1 MQSITYRD
9 DANSIMRD
17 AKTGEI
23 REAIRIAT
31 EQERQSHT
39 LRKIIESQ
47 IPMLHEAIRLPKNN
61 AADALLDF
69 VLRYISHVPNFIDAI
84 GGLTKEA
91 GIYQY
96 ASIFLRIAEDF
107 FIKPPEVIADHSGL
121 EALLDEAY
129 LAHRLIEEVNDRI
142 IARYSIPLA
151 PMDMTRANL
160 IVHQLIGEPY
170 ANQLDFAVFYST
182 EINLPDDKQIDGEA
196 FRRYVDVHKNRGWG
210 VELGRWPCLAED
222 LEIDVNFSNPTPSSK
237 KSRLFH

>member
-1 MQSITYRD
+1 MQSITSSDSAGSRMSD
-9 DANSIMRD
+9 T
-17 AKTGEI
+17 KTHQI
-23 REAIRIAT
+23 RESIRIAA
-31 EQERQSHT
+31 EQERQTNS

-47 IPMLHEAIRLPKNN
+47 IPMLHEAIRLPENN

-69 VLRYISHVPNFIDAI
+69 VLRYIGHVPNFIDAI
-84 GGLTKEA
+84 SGLTKEA
-91 GIYQY
+91 GIYPY
-96 ASIFLRIAEDF
+96 ASIFINIAEDF
-107 FIKPPEVIADHSGL
+107 FIKPPEVVSDHSGL

-142 IARYSIPLA
+142 IARYSIPLT

-182 EINLPDDKQIDGEA
+182 EIHLPDDKQIDGEA
-196 FRRYVDVHKNRGWG
+196 FRRYIDVHKDRGWG

-222 LEIDVNFSNPTPSSK
+222 LEIDINFSSPSPSSK
-237 KSRLFH
+237 KLKLFH